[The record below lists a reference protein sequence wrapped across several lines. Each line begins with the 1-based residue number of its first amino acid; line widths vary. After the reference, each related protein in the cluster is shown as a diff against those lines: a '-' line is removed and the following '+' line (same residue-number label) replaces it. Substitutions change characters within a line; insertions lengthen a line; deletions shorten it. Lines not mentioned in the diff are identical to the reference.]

1 MSSMNGTKER
11 SILFSPLKVGTAEI
25 PNRFVRS
32 ATHEFLAGKDG
43 RMTER
48 HRDLYRALAEGGV
61 GLIITGHA
69 YVNRAGIASP
79 GQTAA
84 DDDRLIELF
93 RPVPEAVHGTPSKI
107 FLQIAHAGRQTKE
120 RLTGGVP
127 LAPSA
132 VPDPVSKVTPREM
145 TEGEIHGLVR
155 DFIQAARR
163 AAAAGFD
170 GVQIHAAHGYLLSG
184 FLSPHTNRRTD
195 AWGGSTENRARVVVE
210 ILAGIRAELGRKFPV
225 IMKINAS
232 DFLPSG
238 LEPEEAIAV
247 ARQLEPLGLDGVEVS
262 GGMAEAGR
270 GSVWPGLRTEDEE
283 GYFVGDAARFKA
295 ALKIPVFGL
304 GGIRTFRVMERFVQ
318 VGRVDFISLSRPL
331 VREPDLVRRFRLG
344 QAERSAC
351 LSCNK
356 CFNPRGL
363 SCGDLRKRP
372 SP

>member
-1 MSSMNGTKER
+1 MNGTKER

-247 ARQLEPLGLDGVEVS
+247 ARRLEPLGLDGVEVS
-262 GGMAEAGR
+262 GGMAARRAAARSGR
-270 GSVWPGLRTEDEE
+270 GSGPRTRRVISSGTPPGS
-283 GYFVGDAARFKA
+283 K
-295 ALKIPVFGL
+295 P
-304 GGIRTFRVMERFVQ
+304 
-318 VGRVDFISLSRPL
+318 P
-331 VREPDLVRRFRLG
+331 
-344 QAERSAC
+344 
-351 LSCNK
+351 
-356 CFNPRGL
+356 
-363 SCGDLRKRP
+363 
-372 SP
+372 